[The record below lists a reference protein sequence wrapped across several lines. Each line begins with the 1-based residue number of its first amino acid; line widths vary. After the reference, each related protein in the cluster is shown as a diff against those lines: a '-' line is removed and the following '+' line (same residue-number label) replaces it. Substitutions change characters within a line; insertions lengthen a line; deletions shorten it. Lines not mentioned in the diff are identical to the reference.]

1 MSSVEKALTFEE
13 IARTALL
20 GEDRRF
26 NTRVKVLKPVRIRH
40 VDSSHEEAGTVTNLS
55 RDGLNFTAR
64 SNHYQVGMELRLTLP
79 YAGSECACEVVRIQ
93 QLENGRVGVGV
104 RILNW

>member
-13 IARTALL
+13 IAQTALL
-20 GEDRRF
+20 GEDRRC

-40 VDSSHEEAGTVTNLS
+40 VDSSHEEAGTITNLS

-79 YAGSECACEVVRIQ
+79 YAGSECTCEVVRIQ

-104 RILNW
+104 RVLRW

>member
-20 GEDRRF
+20 GEERRC
-26 NTRVKVLKPVRIRH
+26 NTRVKILKPVQIRH
-40 VDSSHEEAGTVTNLS
+40 MDSAHEEPGTVTDLS

-79 YAGSECACEVVRIQ
+79 FARSECTCEVVRIQ
-93 QLENGRVGVGV
+93 QLENGRVAVGV
-104 RILNW
+104 RILSW